1 MTPQYKRVL
10 LKLSGEMLG
19 KGGKVLSDESLRNTA
34 ERIKLLHDMGAEIGI
49 VVGGGNIMRGRSAE
63 GMDRNRADHM
73 GMLSTAINSLA
84 LQDAIERAGM
94 PCTVLSAVEMQR
106 FCDTYSA
113 RKANSELSKSNVV
126 VFACGTGIPF
136 FSTDTAAALRA
147 LEIGADALLLAK
159 SVDAVYSADPKLHKD
174 AVRYSKLT
182 YDKVIRDNL
191 KATDISTITLCREHN
206 MPILLFSMADAS
218 SFIEAVCGGNSGTII
233 SGQ

>member
-19 KGGKVLSDESLRNTA
+19 KDGKVLSDESLRNTA
-34 ERIKLLHDMGAEIGI
+34 ERIKLLHDMGVEIGI
-49 VVGGGNIMRGRSAE
+49 VVGGGNIMRGRNAE
-63 GMDRNRADHM
+63 SMDRNRADHM

-136 FSTDTAAALRA
+136 FFN
-147 LEIGADALLLAK
+147 
-159 SVDAVYSADPKLHKD
+159 
-174 AVRYSKLT
+174 RYSRGAEGAGDWRGCAPAGKERRCS
-182 YDKVIRDNL
+182 IFGGP
-191 KATDISTITLCREHN
+191 KAS
-206 MPILLFSMADAS
+206 
-218 SFIEAVCGGNSGTII
+218 
-233 SGQ
+233 